1 MTTQQMIENARL
13 DALGLLSA
21 EEQCE
26 FERAFQAAAP
36 AVQAHVRREQTRLS
50 RIEAL
55 LPKVEPPVDL
65 RAAVIQA
72 VRAAMVAEIAERE
85 AEEVRGRGPIPI
97 LSSLHVSP
105 VWRAA
110 SLGFAAAAAVFG
122 ATTLFMWGKYN
133 DVNSQISDNAF
144 SERIMAQVEADA
156 QAVLL
161 DHASVAKL
169 HPVGLTGVATQGK
182 AKLHYTEEGE
192 AILAFSGLPS
202 VPGGEYIVMMVGPD
216 GERIELERFTTSGSP
231 GKVNVMLA
239 AEHDGMRIALAAA
252 DGDRSP
258 LFLSDALRLG

>member
-1 MTTQQMIENARL
+1 MTTQQMIENAML

-21 EEQCE
+21 EEQSE

-72 VRAAMVAEIAERE
+72 VREAMVAQLAERE

-122 ATTLFMWGKYN
+122 ATTLFMWGKYT
-133 DVNSQISDNAF
+133 DVNNQINANAF
-144 SERIMAQVEADA
+144 SETMMAQVGAEARA
-156 QAVLL
+156 ITLGHTA
-161 DHASVAKL
+161 VAKL
-169 HPVGLTGVATQGK
+169 FPADPAYAGPGE
-182 AKLHYTEEGE
+182 AKLHYSEAGE
-192 AILAFSGLPS
+192 ATLAFSGLPNA
-202 VPGGEYIVMMVGPD
+202 PGGEYIVMLVDAD
-216 GERIELERFTTSGSP
+216 GKQMELKRFTSSGSP
-231 GKVNVMLA
+231 GRVNITLA
-239 AEHDGMRIALAAA
+239 AEHHGMRLALAPAA
-252 DGDRSP
+252 GDRSP
-258 LFLSDALRLG
+258 LLLSDALRLG

>member
-1 MTTQQMIENARL
+1 MTTQQMIENAML

-21 EEQCE
+21 EEQSD
-26 FERAFQAAAP
+26 FERAFRAADP

-55 LPKVEPPVDL
+55 LPNVEPPVDL

-72 VRAAMVAEIAERE
+72 VRAAMVAQLAERE

-122 ATTLFMWGKYN
+122 ATTLFMWGKYT
-133 DVNSQISDNAF
+133 DVQNQINANAF
-144 SERIMAQVEADA
+144 SEAMMAQVGADVDA
-156 QAVLL
+156 ILL
-161 DHASVAKL
+161 DHISVAKL
-169 HPVGLTGVATQGK
+169 HPVRLTGVATQGK

-202 VPGGEYIVMMVGPD
+202 VPGEYIVMMVDDNGKQV
-216 GERIELERFTTSGSP
+216 ELARFTTSGSP
-231 GKVNVMLA
+231 GKVNVTLA
-239 AEHDGMRIALAAA
+239 AEHDGMRIALATA